1 MRPGD
6 SVSVEVREDMPEQ
19 SQIDASRSTK
29 LRSDA
34 ALNRR
39 RILAAA
45 TELFAERG
53 LDVPMS
59 AIARRAGVGVATLF
73 RRFPDRESLVEEA
86 FATQLD
92 HCESVLFEA
101 VSDPDPWNGFR
112 RFIEEVCRM
121 QIEDRGFTEAFLSTR
136 AAAEDSEMPE
146 SDSGPNPDPGPGHE
160 HRHGVDEK
168 RREAEVQFSQL
179 VDRAKQAGMLREDF
193 AVSDLTMV
201 LLANSGLSSASGR
214 HTHELSQRL
223 VAFLLF
229 AFGTETARAQ
239 IALPPPSRMGISEL
253 YSPAT

>member
-1 MRPGD
+1 
-6 SVSVEVREDMPEQ
+6 MPEQ
-19 SQIDASRSTK
+19 SQIDDSRSTK

-92 HCESVLFEA
+92 HCESVLSEA

-136 AAAEDSEMPE
+136 AAAESPSRTESESE
-146 SDSGPNPDPGPGHE
+146 SGPNPDPGPGHE

-214 HTHELSQRL
+214 HTHELSRRL

-229 AFGTETARAQ
+229 AFGTEAARAQ

>member
-1 MRPGD
+1 MQPGD
-6 SVSVEVREDMPEQ
+6 SVFVEVREDMPEQ
-19 SQIDASRSTK
+19 SQIDDSRNTK

-136 AAAEDSEMPE
+136 AAVKAPEMPE
-146 SDSGPNPDPGPGHE
+146 SEPGPDSEPGRE

-214 HTHELSQRL
+214 HTHELSRRL

-229 AFGTETARAQ
+229 AFGTEAARAQ

>member
-1 MRPGD
+1 M
-6 SVSVEVREDMPEQ
+6 SEQ
-19 SQIDASRSTK
+19 SQIDVSGGRR

-39 RILAAA
+39 HILAAA

-73 RRFPDRESLVEEA
+73 RRFPDRASLVEEA

-92 HCESVLFEA
+92 HCETVLSKA

-121 QIEDRGFTEAFLSTR
+121 QIEDRGFTEAFLVSR
-136 AAAEDSEMPE
+136 ATVEDTSMPE
-146 SDSGPNPDPGPGHE
+146 TG
-160 HRHGVDEK
+160 HGVNEK
-168 RREAEVQFSQL
+168 RRQAERQFSRL
-179 VDRAKQAGMLREDF
+179 VDRAKQVGMLREDF
-193 AVSDLTMV
+193 AISDLTMV
-201 LLANSGLSSASGR
+201 LLANSGLSSAGGR

-229 AFGTETARAQ
+229 AFGTEAARAQ
-239 IALPPPSRMGISEL
+239 VALPPPSRMGISEL
-253 YSPAT
+253 YARS